1 MQSLYARLSHRFAP
15 ERFAT
20 PRRDLLK
27 VTLAASAG
35 LLLSGPALGMGSRP
49 LRRPSMA
56 GKRVVVVGA
65 GFSGLT
71 CAHELM
77 AAGYDV
83 TVLESRDRVGG
94 RVLTFSD
101 MAPGRNAEGGGEL
114 IGSNH
119 PMWVA
124 YAEKFG
130 LEWLDVSE
138 YDDHYPI
145 ILGGKSL
152 SAEEAEALW
161 EEMDAAYS
169 NANSDAEAIDADQ
182 PWLSPNAIAL
192 DKKTTKDWLDGL
204 KDISPL
210 CRLGI
215 AAQLQADNGA
225 DPARQSYLGN
235 LAQIKGGGVEK
246 YWTDSE
252 VYRCKGG
259 NQQLAFKLAEAIG
272 KDRIITGLA
281 VTAIAPKG
289 SNMVVTGAD
298 GRTLECDDV
307 VLSVPPSVWRRI
319 EIKPGLGTLAPQMGV
334 NVKYLTGL
342 KTAFWK
348 GKGLAPDAFSD
359 GEVNMTW
366 DNTDNQE
373 GEGGA
378 VLTAFSG
385 GPDAEMCM
393 SRDGKERDAAY
404 AKELEALLPGY
415 TENFVKSR
423 MMDWPKDKWTMGSY
437 SFPAPGQVTTV
448 GPVLRKGMGKMHF
461 AGEHTC
467 YAFVG
472 YMEGA
477 LSSGAAVAR
486 RLAERDGLSKPTPKA
501 EPKPELQPEPAT
513 VGG

>member
-1 MQSLYARLSHRFAP
+1 MRSLYARLSRRFAP
-15 ERFAT
+15 ERFSI

-27 VTLAASAG
+27 ATLAGSAG
-35 LLLSGPALGMGSRP
+35 LLLSGPAFGMGLP
-49 LRRPSMA
+49 RRPSSA
-56 GKRVVVVGA
+56 GKRVVVIGA

-71 CAHELM
+71 CAHELL

-83 TVLESRDRVGG
+83 TVLEARDRVGG
-94 RVLTFSD
+94 RVLSFSD
-101 MAPGRNAEGGGEL
+101 MAPGRMAEGGGEL

-119 PMWVA
+119 PTWVQ

-138 YDDHYPI
+138 YDEQYPI

-152 SAEEAEALW
+152 TAEEAEALW
-161 EEMDAAYS
+161 EEMDKAYS
-169 NANSDAEAIDADQ
+169 QMDTDAEPIDADQ
-182 PWLSPNAIAL
+182 PWLSPNALAL
-192 DKKTTKDWLDGL
+192 DKKTTKDWLAGL
-204 KDISPL
+204 TDLSPMG
-210 CRLGI
+210 RLGI
-215 AAQLQADNGA
+215 AVQLQADNGA

-235 LAQIKGGGVEK
+235 LAQVKGGGLQK

-272 KDRIITGLA
+272 QDRLILGLP

-289 SNMVVTGAD
+289 STMVVTASD

-319 EIKPGLGTLAPQMGV
+319 DIKPGLGTLAPQMGV
-334 NVKYLTGL
+334 NVKYLSGL
-342 KTAFWK
+342 KGPFWK
-348 GKGLAPDAFSD
+348 EKGLAPDALSD

-366 DNTDNQE
+366 DSTDNQD
-373 GEGGA
+373 GEGGS

-385 GPDAEMCM
+385 GPSAAKCL
-393 SRDGKERDAAY
+393 SREGAERDAAY

-423 MMDWPKDKWTMGSY
+423 MMAWPKDKWTMASY
-437 SFPAPGQVTTV
+437 SFPAPGQVTSI

-477 LSSGAAVAR
+477 LNSGASLAK
-486 RLAERDGLSKPTPKA
+486 RLAERDGVAKPAVQPVPA
-501 EPKPELQPEPAT
+501 PELAP